1 MKTLETLLS
10 RLGSLCRSFKRNERG
25 GVLIEFGF
33 VAPVLLLVLVG
44 SFETARY
51 IYTSQKIQRTAMT
64 LADLASRTK
73 TIDQNDINN
82 LFAAA
87 QEVAKPFEL
96 DGSSRIYIS
105 SVEND
110 GNDNPVVGWQ
120 DNDGSLISISSV
132 GIQGGAAVLPDN
144 FLINNNQSIIV
155 AEVYFQYRPVFVSII
170 GDRIISH
177 RAMFRPRLSLT
188 VKRE

>member
-1 MKTLETLLS
+1 M
-10 RLGSLCRSFKRNERG
+10 
-25 GVLIEFGF
+25 
-33 VAPVLLLVLVG
+33 
-44 SFETARY
+44 
-51 IYTSQKIQRTAMT
+51 
-64 LADLASRTK
+64 
-73 TIDQNDINN
+73 
-82 LFAAA
+82 
-87 QEVAKPFEL
+87 
-96 DGSSRIYIS
+96 
-105 SVEND
+105 END

-120 DNDGSLISISSV
+120 DNDGSLLSISSV